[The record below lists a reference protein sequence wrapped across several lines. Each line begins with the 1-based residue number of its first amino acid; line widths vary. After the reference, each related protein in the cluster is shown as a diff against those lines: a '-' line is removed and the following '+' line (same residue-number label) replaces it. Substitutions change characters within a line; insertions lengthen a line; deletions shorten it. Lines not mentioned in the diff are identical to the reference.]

1 MGGRDEYNPR
11 SSEGPARSSEGPARI
26 IPDPARLLYCPRGC
40 SALKQFSGS
49 GAPPSEDEI
58 SPYRTIQVE
67 TSSVLERPRCVPE
80 DPRHPW
86 ARCSLRH
93 GNEEIKGVT
102 RLHSSQDYF
111 SGGLGE
117 SGGGQH
123 SGRPGGPH
131 GGLCVKCACCVAC
144 CCCSVCG

>member
-58 SPYRTIQVE
+58 SAYRTIQME
-67 TSSVLERPRCVPE
+67 TPGVFESPRCVPE
-80 DPRHPW
+80 PQSLCFAAFELISRKTWNPPRI
-86 ARCSLRH
+86 RF
-93 GNEEIKGVT
+93 VT
-102 RLHSSQDYF
+102 LSQDF
-111 SGGLGE
+111 WD
-117 SGGGQH
+117 
-123 SGRPGGPH
+123 RW
-131 GGLCVKCACCVAC
+131 
-144 CCCSVCG
+144 